1 MRQQLPDRVF
11 VPVGDGCII
20 SGVFKGFEDLLKL
33 DLIKKIPTIVAV
45 QSEKSDNIVRNL
57 DNDKFVTKPSTTI
70 ADSIA
75 VDIPRNF
82 WMTKKFMDEYAGES
96 VIVSDDE
103 IISASKVLSEN
114 TGIFSE
120 PAAATAFA
128 GIMKYAEKELID
140 EKSKNVVLLTG
151 SGLKD
156 LKSVQGII
164 DTPKPIKK
172 LDEIKL

>member
-1 MRQQLPDRVF
+1 
-11 VPVGDGCII
+11 
-20 SGVFKGFEDLLKL
+20 
-33 DLIKKIPTIVAV
+33 VAV